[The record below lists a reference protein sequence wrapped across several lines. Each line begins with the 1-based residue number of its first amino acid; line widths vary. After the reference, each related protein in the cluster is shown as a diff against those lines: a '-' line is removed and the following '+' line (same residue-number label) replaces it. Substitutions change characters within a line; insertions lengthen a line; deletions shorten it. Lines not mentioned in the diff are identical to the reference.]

1 MIKKEKFVYD
11 RSLRELFGEI
21 PKTLIKLLVN
31 KDIKEVLDISFP
43 KVKEQKVDLLTK
55 LEDDSLFHLEIQSVY
70 DENMPVRMLQ
80 YFLLIYEKYKDFPKQ
95 LVLYVGEKKLK
106 IKNHIKTKDL
116 VYNYEVRDIREFD
129 CSVLIESENIADN
142 IIAVLCDVKDMDK
155 LLKKLNDRLKNYSPK
170 KREDYLRKFFY
181 LLGLR
186 KDIKRTYKE
195 KIKGADMPFVID
207 IESHPLFLEGK
218 EKGIEKGIEKGK
230 KAGLLEGQY
239 QEKLAIARSLLE
251 ILDDETISDK
261 VKLPIKEVKKLR
273 REEDRD

>member
-31 KDIKEVLDISFP
+31 QEIKEILDITFP
-43 KVKEQKVDLLTK
+43 KVEERKVDLLTR
-55 LEDDSLFHLEIQSVY
+55 LEDDTLFHLEIQSIY
-70 DENMPVRMLQ
+70 DKTMPERMLQ
-80 YFLLIYEKYKDFPKQ
+80 YALLIYEKYKEFPKQ
-95 LVLYVGEKKLK
+95 LVLYVGEEKLK
-106 IKNHIKTKDL
+106 IKNNIKTKNL

-142 IIAVLCDVKDMDK
+142 IIAILCDVKDMDK
-155 LLKKLNDRLKNYSPK
+155 LLKKLNDRLKNFSPK

-186 KDIKRTYKE
+186 KDIKSTYKE
-195 KIKGADMPFVID
+195 KVKGADMPFVID
-207 IESHPLFLEGK
+207 VESHPLFLEGEEK
-218 EKGIEKGIEKGK
+218 GREEGKLEGLQKGIEK
-230 KAGLLEGQY
+230 GQY

-251 ILDDETISDK
+251 ILDDKTISDK
-261 VKLPIKEVKKLR
+261 VKLPIEEVRKLR
-273 REEDRD
+273 D